1 MKENFYVSSDLGIDH
16 VRVMAKQ
23 FHMKNEICLERASHV
38 LRLEGLFATKKK
50 KFKRFAQSQENME
63 SGILIQKLLKVPLSC
78 IHNSLIRKFY
88 AIKMIFHVSLH
99 KFICCV
105 D

>member
-38 LRLEGLFATKKK
+38 LRLEGLFAKKK
-50 KFKRFAQSQENME
+50 KKKKLKRFAQSQENME
-63 SGILIQKLLKVPLSC
+63 NGILIQKLFKVPLSR
-78 IHNSLIRKFY
+78 IHNSLNKKFY
-88 AIKMIFHVSLH
+88 AIK
-99 KFICCV
+99 
-105 D
+105 

>member
-50 KFKRFAQSQENME
+50 NSKD
-63 SGILIQKLLKVPLSC
+63 LLKV
-78 IHNSLIRKFY
+78 KKTWKVEF
-88 AIKMIFHVSLH
+88 
-99 KFICCV
+99 
-105 D
+105 

>member
-50 KFKRFAQSQENME
+50 K
-63 SGILIQKLLKVPLSC
+63 IQKICSKSRK
-78 IHNSLIRKFY
+78 HGKWNFNSKTIEGATF
-88 AIKMIFHVSLH
+88 LH
-99 KFICCV
+99 S
-105 D
+105 